1 MTVHHCAAEI
11 VEAINKT
18 TTVPVGARLVLDS
31 RRCQVGD
38 VFVATAGRTVDG
50 RDYFADAIAQGVS
63 LVVFEA
69 GLTSAQQR
77 ALADT
82 PSVGVTD
89 LTTWLGPLADAWWDH
104 PSRALTVIAITGT
117 NGKTTTTHGLSAAL
131 NDTGRPC
138 GSIGTLGVFDAK
150 GVKQP
155 SLLTTPDVLS
165 VHESLATLRDAG
177 ASYVVLEASSIG
189 LDQNRLDSVSIDLAV
204 FTNLSPEHLDYHG
217 DMDVYAQAKALLF
230 ARPELKLA
238 LINLDDQRAQ
248 QMRAATKGAKVMT
261 YGLDSRGADIRAEHL
276 VLEPHGMRF
285 DLLIGEQ
292 SATVQTAFV
301 GDYNV
306 SNLLAVAGVLSSLD
320 VEWPQI
326 VQALQNIPAVAGR
339 LERVINTAAMAIDS
353 MDGPDVMVDYAHT
366 PDALK
371 RVLMALQPLVK
382 ARQGRLWCVVGC
394 GGDRDAKKRPL
405 MAQVAHAEAD
415 EVVLTSDNPRQES
428 PTEILAQMCAGLSDQ
443 QSVNVEVDRAIA
455 ILSTVWRASA
465 KDVVL
470 LAGKGHETWQEVQ
483 AVRYPFDDR
492 QWALLAL
499 MFKET
504 PPVIQTD
511 SRQLSAGALFVAL
524 RGERFDG
531 HAFLSQAKQAD
542 VAGALVDVLD
552 PAVPLRQLAVGDTRL
567 ALQKLAMAW
576 RRRFDLPLIAVTG
589 SNGKTTTKEMIA
601 AILRQSVGEA
611 AVLSTQGN
619 LNNELGVPLTILRLR
634 QTHTCGVVELGMN
647 HPGEIAQL
655 TAIAQPTIGLVLNA
669 QREHQEFMQSV
680 DAVAQENGAV
690 LNALP
695 SGGVAVFP
703 QEDQYTDYWAGQV
716 PEGAR
721 QITFGFSQTATV
733 SAASVKHDSL
743 GSQFEMV
750 IEGCAHEINLSVA
763 GQHNVINAC
772 AAAACSLAATVTSD
786 DIVSGLSAFAAVKGR
801 MQAHRLATDQ
811 VMIDDTYNAN
821 PDSVRAAIDVLSSL
835 PRPRALVL
843 GDMGEV
849 GDNGPQMH
857 AEVGAYAK
865 DKAIDYLWALGD
877 ATAHSVKAF
886 GLNGEQCEGVKT
898 ICERF
903 QMTQPKSVLIKGSRF
918 MAMEKVVHA
927 LQKQMTETPHAP

>member
-1 MTVHHCAAEI
+1 
-11 VEAINKT
+11 
-18 TTVPVGARLVLDS
+18 
-31 RRCQVGD
+31 
-38 VFVATAGRTVDG
+38 
-50 RDYFADAIAQGVS
+50 
-63 LVVFEA
+63 
-69 GLTSAQQR
+69 
-77 ALADT
+77 
-82 PSVGVTD
+82 
-89 LTTWLGPLADAWWDH
+89 
-104 PSRALTVIAITGT
+104 
-117 NGKTTTTHGLSAAL
+117 
-131 NDTGRPC
+131 
-138 GSIGTLGVFDAK
+138 
-150 GVKQP
+150 
-155 SLLTTPDVLS
+155 

-189 LDQNRLDSVSIDLAV
+189 LDQNRLDGVSIDLAV

-217 DMDVYAQAKALLF
+217 DMDAYAQAKALLF

-238 LINLDDQRAQ
+238 LINLDDQRSQ

-261 YGLDSRGADIRAEHL
+261 YGLDSRGADIGAERL

-326 VQALQNIPAVAGR
+326 VQSLQKIPAVAGR
-339 LERVINTAAMAIDS
+339 LERVVNTATMAIDP
-353 MDGPDVMVDYAHT
+353 MDGPDVIVDYAHT

-405 MAQVAHAEAD
+405 MAQVAYAEAD

-443 QSVNVEVDRAIA
+443 QSLHVEVDRAIA
-455 ILSTVWRASA
+455 ILSTIWRASA

-499 MFKET
+499 MFKAT

-531 HAFLSQAKQAD
+531 HAFLSQAEQAG
-542 VAGALVDVLD
+542 VAAALVDVPD
-552 PAVPLRQLAVGDTRL
+552 PAVTLRQLAVGDTRL
-567 ALQKLAMAW
+567 ALQKLATAW

-601 AILRQSVGEA
+601 AILRQAVGEA
-611 AVLSTQGN
+611 TVLSTQGN

-655 TAIAQPTIGLVLNA
+655 TAIAQPTVGLVLNA

-680 DAVAQENGAV
+680 DAVAKENGAV
-690 LNALP
+690 LNVLP

-703 QEDQYTDYWAGQV
+703 QEDQYTDYWAGRV

-721 QITFGFSQTATV
+721 QITFGFSQAATV

-750 IEGCAHEINLSVA
+750 IEGCAHHINLSVA

-772 AAAACSLAATVTSD
+772 AAAACSLAATATSD
-786 DIVSGLSAFAAVKGR
+786 DIVTGLSAFAAVKGR

-821 PDSVRAAIDVLSSL
+821 PDSVLAAIDVLSSL

-903 QMTQPKSVLIKGSRF
+903 KTTQPKSVLVKGSRF

-927 LQKQMTETPHAP
+927 LQKQITETPHAP